1 MSAANGDNRRIG
13 AHGGENP
20 RQADQRQAEAGA
32 SGRRGGRWRRCR
44 ARHVRRPAWIERRRT
59 GSNRHDGGAA
69 ADLELIASGR
79 TLDFTVRDDLAAICR
94 FVAAAAAQGAIGIGA
109 GVDYM
114 GPTRLHVGFGNGPQ
128 DTTKVV
134 WGAGGA
140 PANAPA

>member
-1 MSAANGDNRRIG
+1 MATIDESGLTAGKSATGRINGRLRRVLLAAAAAAG
-13 AHGGENP
+13 VDVVRVTSGGQP
-20 RQADQRQAEAGA
+20 GS
-32 SGRRGGRWRRCR
+32 SG
-44 ARHVRRPAWIERRRT
+44 RRT

-69 ADLELIASGR
+69 ADLELIASGW